1 MMSRGS
7 PSSFFSSQFI
17 QKQISMEHL
26 SKTMAGFGDTN
37 MKKSLLSRIL
47 YFDGVADIVTDEGI
61 KE

>member
-1 MMSRGS
+1 M
-7 PSSFFSSQFI
+7 
-17 QKQISMEHL
+17 